1 MDKRLKNKVKLIGNL
16 YNIPTKEIINGKS
29 AYKITLDTKGLVDC
43 YLYSDEKEFSKC
55 DIGTRI
61 IIQGHLESSEG
72 NPIVIID
79 LYRVIKLE
87 SGN

>member
-1 MDKRLKNKVKLIGNL
+1 MDKRLKNKVKLMGNL
-16 YNIPTKEIINGKS
+16 YSMPTKEIINGKS
-29 AYKITLDTKGLVDC
+29 AYKITINTKGLVDC
-43 YLYSDEKEFSKC
+43 YIYSEGIEFSKC
-55 DIGTRI
+55 EVGTRI
-61 IIQGHLESSEG
+61 IIEGHLESSEG